1 MKIHSIAA
9 RAVVGGACAAGLLLS
24 GGVAGAQP
32 APSGSAGFELP
43 TFQLPTFE
51 LPTFELPTFEPL
63 APVPS
68 LDVERYLGTWNQVAA
83 VPQPFNLACARD
95 TQANYQLIDASN
107 IRVENTCTTWTG
119 GQNGIVGNA
128 RVNDT
133 VTNAQLHVSFPSV
146 PTQGDPDGPTNYIV
160 AYIADD
166 YSWALVGDPLRTSG
180 FVLSRSPEVS
190 PEQFREIR
198 AVAESKGYNSAFI
211 LTSPTP
217 GGATDI
223 RPLSTY

>member
-32 APSGSAGFELP
+32 APSGSAGLP
-43 TFQLPTFE
+43 TFQ

-160 AYIADD
+160 AYIAED